1 MSESMTATAPEHH
14 EGHEG
19 HEDTHPA
26 DGYYVRIAVI
36 LAVITGLEVALS
48 YLGAPTVIEV
58 GGLLV
63 MMSIKFFLVAAHF
76 MHLRF
81 DSKVLTRLFYAGLFL
96 AVFVYVVAL
105 STFELFLG

>member
-1 MSESMTATAPEHH
+1 MTASAVAPEHH
-14 EGHEG
+14 GDHDH

-26 DGYYVRIAVI
+26 DSYYVRIAVI

-48 YLGAPTVIEV
+48 YLGAPTVIQV

-63 MMSIKFFLVAAHF
+63 MMAIKFFLVAAHF